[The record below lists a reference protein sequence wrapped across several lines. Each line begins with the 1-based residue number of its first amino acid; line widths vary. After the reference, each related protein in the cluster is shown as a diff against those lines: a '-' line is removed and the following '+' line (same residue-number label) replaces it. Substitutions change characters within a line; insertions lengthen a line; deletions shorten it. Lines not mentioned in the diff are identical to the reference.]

1 MRRRGFGLIEVVV
14 IISVVGLFG
23 SFTVP
28 RVWRAAEYWRYRA
41 AIDEVAS
48 LVRTSRHHAI
58 AQRAPVELRVDA
70 ARGMFQLI
78 DLDARMV
85 QTERVE
91 RTVWLPAGL
100 EIAEAPVLLTV
111 PPSGDVPAASILILA
126 PAYHRNFRLVT
137 HRTGPVEIH
146 EEPSL

>member
-14 IISVVGLFG
+14 IVGVVGLLG

-41 AIDEVAS
+41 AVDAVVS
-48 LVRTSRHHAI
+48 LVRTLRHHAI
-58 AQRAPVELRVDA
+58 VQREPVELRVDA
-70 ARGMFQLI
+70 ARGMFQLV

-85 QTERVE
+85 RTERVE

-100 EIAEAPVLLTV
+100 EIADAPASLTV
-111 PPSGDVPAASILILA
+111 SPSGDVPAASILIMA
-126 PAYHRNFRLVT
+126 PAYHLNFRLVT
-137 HRTGPVEIH
+137 HRTGLVELH

>member
-14 IISVVGLFG
+14 IVSIVGLLG
-23 SFTVP
+23 SFTAP

-41 AIDEVAS
+41 AVDEVVS
-48 LVRTSRHHAI
+48 LVRMLRHRAI
-58 AQRAPVELRVDA
+58 VQREPVELRVDA
-70 ARGMFQLI
+70 ARGMFQLV
-78 DLDARMV
+78 DLGARMV
-85 QTERVE
+85 RTERVE

-100 EIAEAPVLLTV
+100 EIADAPALLTV
-111 PPSGDVPAASILILA
+111 SSSGDVPAASILIMA
-126 PAYHRNFRLVT
+126 PAYHRSFRLVT